1 MNALR
6 YMFGIAVF
14 ALLLM
19 PFSATTTTA
28 QLYKTGW
35 SSFHIVTSE
44 PSTRFILGQVFAGRT
59 NGATFGFL
67 PLQPDKI
74 SSVQPRPLESNEN
87 SISAWPNPAYDKI
100 SYSFTPST
108 VKRSYALYR
117 ADGSAVITG
126 SVAAEESVLWLN
138 VETLPQG
145 VFLMVV
151 FGDANVTSVR
161 TSIVR

>member
-6 YMFGIAVF
+6 YMFGIAVY

-19 PFSATTTTA
+19 SFSAATTSA

-74 SSVQPRPLESNEN
+74 SGVQPTPLQSTEN

-100 SYSFTPST
+100 SYSFTPSQ
-108 VKRSYALYR
+108 VKRSYALYG
-117 ADGSAVITG
+117 ADGTAVITG
-126 SVAAEESVLWLN
+126 LVAAEESVLWLN
-138 VETLPQG
+138 VESLPQG
-145 VFLMVV
+145 VYSLVV
-151 FGDANVTSVR
+151 FGDAKVASVR